1 MTLYDELADAV
12 KSASKG
18 GKASG
23 RYLFSYDDDIA
34 SDCIISVTANAGLC
48 ENLQVPHG
56 LEMKFSVDKGRKIL
70 IYDGN
75 STRPILAGCFLHLYA
90 KRNGLKIVGTKYN
103 NDVVKYWLNVYK
115 GIEVR
120 YF

>member
-1 MTLYDELADAV
+1 MNLYDELADAV
-12 KSASKG
+12 KSASNRR
-18 GKASG
+18 KASG
-23 RYLFSYDDDIA
+23 RYLFNYDDDIV
-34 SDCIISVTANAGLC
+34 SVTANAGLC

-56 LEMKFSVDKGRKIL
+56 LEMKFKVDNARKIV

-75 STRPILAGCFLHLYA
+75 STRPILAGCFLHLFA
-90 KRNGLKIVGTKYN
+90 KRNGLKIVGTNYD